1 LCSAHVRKK
10 VSLPFGKPT
19 ITFWKSLASNH
30 EYAVIGHS
38 RAMVGR
44 FLGIIAG
51 LASSGVA
58 VGIATVISLAE
69 RWGFLQARAFWTL
82 PLTAAIFYTL
92 GHLAFDKWAWRTWLI
107 HLVLDIPDLRGK
119 WQCEGETIDPVTGAV
134 THKWSAE
141 VTVSQGWEKIRIY
154 SQTAQSRSSSVA
166 ASIVVEEDVGYILM
180 YSYRNEPRPGEP
192 ELKAHYGYAEWHIA
206 ADGATADATYFNGG
220 GRYTGGRM
228 KLTRNTRGN

>member
-1 LCSAHVRKK
+1 M
-10 VSLPFGKPT
+10 
-19 ITFWKSLASNH
+19 ASNH

-44 FLGIIAG
+44 FLGITAG
-51 LASSGVA
+51 LASSGLA
-58 VGIATVISLAE
+58 VSIATMISLAE

-119 WQCEGETIDPVTGAV
+119 WDCTGETIDPVTGAV
-134 THKWSAE
+134 THNWSAE

-166 ASIVVEEDVGYILM
+166 ASIVIEEDVGYILM

-192 ELKAHYGYAEWHIA
+192 ELQAHHGYAEWHIA
-206 ADGATADATYFNGG
+206 ADCSTAEATYFNGG

-228 KLTRNTRGN
+228 RLTRRTGGN